1 MQKLKRKYFFV
12 FCFFLLYA
20 PVFSQPFVDIVNA
33 NAQSFSSTYKDSL
46 KSKNKT
52 NNYFLNLFFPKEFKN
67 GNTLLVRLNSEWL
80 NSHYSNS
87 NASYASDL
95 YSVSMPVGMQ
105 FLTKNKKWKILTM
118 GIAKFS
124 SDFKDLSEKDF
135 QLGGIF
141 LTTYVKSEKLKIKAG
156 LYYSKEFFG
165 NLFIPLVGVDWKA
178 TEKLQFY
185 GILPSNYRIEYK
197 LNSKFYTGINFRTYN
212 RSYRLSEK
220 KNNDFVQNFE
230 IQTKLFID
238 YYLAKNLVAFAEFG
252 RTIGYSILQYE
263 EKNTK
268 DKVLYNPIYSS
279 FTDNLF
285 FAGGVA
291 YRIRMDGNKK

>member
-1 MQKLKRKYFFV
+1 MQKLKRKYFFI
-12 FCFFLLYA
+12 FCFFLLCTSA
-20 PVFSQPFVDIVNA
+20 FSQPFVDIVNA
-33 NAQSFSSTYKDSL
+33 TAQSFSSTYKDSL

-95 YSVSMPVGMQ
+95 YALSMPVGMQ

-124 SDFKDLSEKDF
+124 SDFKDLTNKDF
-135 QLGGIF
+135 QPGGIF
-141 LTTYVKSEKLKIKAG
+141 LLTYVKSEKLKFKAG
-156 LYYSKEFFG
+156 VYYNKEFFG
-165 NLFIPLVGVDWKA
+165 NFFVPLVGVDWKA
-178 TEKLQFY
+178 TERLQFY

-197 LNSKFYTGINFRTYN
+197 LNSKFYTGINFKSYT
-212 RSYRLSEK
+212 RSYRLSDK
-220 KNNDFVQNFE
+220 KKNDFVRNNENQL
-230 IQTKLFID
+230 KLFVD
-238 YYLAKNLVAFAEFG
+238 YYFAKNLVAFAECGFTLG
-252 RTIGYSILQYE
+252 YTILLYE

-268 DKVLYNPIYSS
+268 DEIHYNPVYSS
-279 FTDNLF
+279 FTDNIF
-285 FAGGVA
+285 FGGGVA
-291 YRIRMDGNKK
+291 YRIRM